1 MKYALALC
9 ALLGLFQ
16 FSLAQ
21 SLDVHYDKNRDLTVY
36 KTFLIGEGEVITP
49 EDERLFN
56 GKELKKW
63 VEESIT
69 EELQEKGLVAVEE
82 NADLTVTYII
92 GAVDRSQ
99 IDYTG
104 PFGGTPGM
112 AYSRSN
118 VSDHKEST
126 LVVSLNDKNRNVV
139 WRITGNAGAISGEPK
154 QEIDQI
160 VGKGFRKFSIEPAK
174 TKKKKKK
181 S

>member
-16 FSLAQ
+16 LSLAQ

-36 KTFLIGEGEVITP
+36 KTFLIAEGEVITP

-56 GKELKKW
+56 EKELKKW

-69 EELQEKGLVAVEE
+69 EELQEKGLVAVED
-82 NADLTVTYII
+82 NADLTVTYIV

-112 AYSRSN
+112 VQSRSN

-139 WRITGNAGAISGEPK
+139 WRITGNTGAISGQPK
-154 QEIDQI
+154 QNIDQVI
-160 VGKGFRKFSIEPAK
+160 GKGFKKFSVEPS
-174 TKKKKKK
+174 KKKKKK